1 MDLYV
6 IYFQNEDGLFQEYK
20 GFEPLQQTHICKYL
34 HICLKPKGVNL
45 WNFKLRL
52 FDLTTN
58 SKFKI

>member
-34 HICLKPKGVNL
+34 HICLKPKGVN
-45 WNFKLRL
+45 FSI
-52 FDLTTN
+52 
-58 SKFKI
+58 SKFQT